1 MSSMPVTRRSAVAL
15 LGLAGFSLP
24 ALLHGQSS
32 AQQPAAQQP
41 AAQQTHMKEAL
52 EALRTAKKHLD
63 LAEADK
69 GGHRA
74 KAIELVNNAITEA
87 QAAIDYAA
95 THH

>member
-1 MSSMPVTRRSAVAL
+1 MSSTPVTRRSAVAL

-24 ALLHGQSS
+24 ALLHGQPL
-32 AQQPAAQQP
+32 AHQGAAQQP
-41 AAQQTHMKEAL
+41 HMKEAL
-52 EALRTAKKHLD
+52 EALRTAKRHLD

-74 KAIELVNNAITEA
+74 KAIELVNNAITET
-87 QAAIDYAA
+87 QAAIEYAA

>member
-1 MSSMPVTRRSAVAL
+1 MSSTPVTRRSAVAL
-15 LGLAGFSLP
+15 LGLAGVSLP
-24 ALLHGQSS
+24 ALLHGQPAAHQAPA
-32 AQQPAAQQP
+32 AQTAAQQP
-41 AAQQTHMKEAL
+41 HMKEAL

-74 KAIELVNNAITEA
+74 KAIELVTNAITET

-95 THH
+95 THK

>member
-1 MSSMPVTRRSAVAL
+1 MSSTPVTRRSAVAL

-32 AQQPAAQQP
+32 AQQP